1 MSSAP
6 SAHWG
11 MRKLD
16 IYDKI
21 NELYDKKREI
31 ELGGGD
37 ERIAKQHEK
46 GKLTARERI
55 DLLVDKDT
63 FMELNPFVVHRNQDF
78 GMDTMDGPGDGVVTG
93 YAKIHGRPIYLFSQD
108 FTVFGGALGEM
119 HAMKIANVMDLA
131 AKNGAPFIGLNDS
144 GGARI
149 QEGVVS
155 LDGYGE
161 IFYRNSIYSGVIPQI
176 SVILGPCAGGAVYSP
191 AITDFV
197 FMTDNTSQMFITG
210 PKVIETVTGEKISA
224 EDLGGAKVHNAIS
237 GNAHFRGET
246 EQQVLE
252 DVRHLLTYLPQNN
265 EEKAPIQS
273 VQEEEDY
280 RPHLADVVPYETIRP
295 YDVRK
300 VIDQIADENS
310 FMEVQKEFAR
320 NAVIGFARIKGE
332 SVGFVCNQPKVM
344 AGGLDI
350 DSSDKISRFIRTCDS
365 FNIPIITFEDVT
377 GFFPGVK
384 QEHGGIIRHG
394 AKILY
399 SYSEATV
406 PKITVI
412 LRKAFGGAYVAL
424 NSKAIGADL
433 VFAWPNAEIAVMG
446 AEGAANVIFAKD
458 IAASDDPEAMRAAK
472 IAEYRNKFSNP
483 YAAAA
488 NGMVNDIID
497 PRETRIKLIQSLE
510 MLRNKKEERPK
521 KKHGNMPL

>member
-1 MSSAP
+1 MNYATKGISR
-6 SAHWG
+6 
-11 MRKLD
+11 MD

-21 NELYDKKREI
+21 NELYDRKREI

-37 ERIAKQHEK
+37 ERIARQHEK

-55 DLLVDKDT
+55 NLLLDEGSFV
-63 FMELNPFVVHRNQDF
+63 ELNPFVIHRTRDF
-78 GMDTMDGPGDGVVTG
+78 GMDKQIGPGDGVVTG
-93 YAKIHGRPIYLFSQD
+93 YGKIDGRPVYLFSQD

-161 IFYRNSIYSGVIPQI
+161 IFYRNAIYSGVIPQI

-197 FMTDNTSQMFITG
+197 FMTDETSQMFITG
-210 PKVIETVTGEKISA
+210 PKVIETVTGEKITS
-224 EDLGGAKVHNAIS
+224 EDLGGSKVHNSIS
-237 GNAHFRGET
+237 GNAHFRGKDEKT
-246 EQQVLE
+246 VLE
-252 DVRHLLTYLPQNN
+252 QVRHLLSYLPQNN
-265 EEKAPIQS
+265 DEKTPMLDTTS
-273 VQEEEDY
+273 EEDY
-280 RPHLADVVPYETIRP
+280 RNDLADVVPYETIRP

-300 VIDQIADENS
+300 VIEQVVDENS
-310 FMEVQKEFAR
+310 FLEVQAEFAK
-320 NAVIGFARIKGE
+320 NAVVGFARMRGE
-332 SVGFVCNQPKVM
+332 SVGLICNQPKVM

-350 DSSDKISRFIRTCDS
+350 NSSDKIARFIRTCDS
-365 FNIPIITFEDVT
+365 FNIPLITFEDVT

-399 SYSEATV
+399 AYSEATV

-424 NSKAIGADL
+424 NSKAIGAD
-433 VFAWPNAEIAVMG
+433 VVYAWPNAEIAVMG
-446 AEGAANVIFAKD
+446 AEGAANIIFAREIANSDNPDSTRADK
-458 IAASDDPEAMRAAK
+458 IEEYRAKFANPYVAASH
-472 IAEYRNKFSNP
+472 
-483 YAAAA
+483 
-488 NGMVNDIID
+488 GMVDDVID
-497 PRETRIKLIQSLE
+497 PRETRIKLLQALE
-510 MLRNKKEERPK
+510 MMRNKQETRPK
-521 KKHGNMPL
+521 KKHGNIPL